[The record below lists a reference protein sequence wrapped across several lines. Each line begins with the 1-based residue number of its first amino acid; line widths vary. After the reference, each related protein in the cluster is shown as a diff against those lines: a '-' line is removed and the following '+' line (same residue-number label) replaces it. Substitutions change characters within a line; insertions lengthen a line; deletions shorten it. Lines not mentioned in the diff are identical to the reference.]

1 MKSLLKLSL
10 TTFCLL
16 LSIRVLVAQE
26 TENYMTSAGGGSPL
40 PAIIGLLIGLLLI
53 VAMWKVFTKSGPA
66 WLGQHHPDLQS
77 LHLVQDRRPAMVVD
91 SVDAHSYC

>member
-10 TTFCLL
+10 TAFCLL

-26 TENYMTSAGGGSPL
+26 PGTCRRRQSRSRDYRA
-40 PAIIGLLIGLLLI
+40 AHRAADF
-53 VAMWKVFTKSGPA
+53 VAMWKVFTKA
-66 WLGQHHPDLQS
+66 GQPGWASIIPHLQS

-91 SVDAHSYC
+91 SVDAHSFG